1 MTDWA
6 TIKALAAQFVNRR
19 DIVWDT
25 LAPLAAHDI
34 SNSLTVQENEGMNPI
49 DLTDDQGL
57 FSGALPTDF
66 ARVRSVMWGT
76 RPFVPTDLQTLMAL
90 RPRRQYAIS
99 GMKIWTA
106 GSATPLNMAYSTREP
121 VPAADSDSSL
131 IMQRYSHIWT
141 VCLAK
146 WAAHRITDYDA
157 EEAHKSAYD
166 EAVMLAN
173 GGNDLAIFSA
183 GFGARS
189 DYAPAGG

>member
-19 DIVWDT
+19 DIDWDT

-34 SNSLTVQENEGMNPI
+34 AISLTVQENEGLKPI
-49 DLTDDQGL
+49 DLTADQAL
-57 FSGALPTDF
+57 FSGPLPADF
-66 ARVRSVMWGT
+66 ARVRSVMWGARAFT
-76 RPFVPTDLQTLMAL
+76 PTDIQTLMAL

-99 GMKIWTA
+99 AMKIWSA
-106 GSATPLNMAYSTREP
+106 GSATPLSLVYSTREP
-121 VPAADSDSSL
+121 VPAAPADNSL
-131 IMQRYSHIWT
+131 IMQRYSQVWVT
-141 VCLAK
+141 CLAK

-157 EEAHKSAYD
+157 EEAHKSAFD
-166 EAVMLAN
+166 EAVGVAN
-173 GGNDLAIFSA
+173 AGNDLAIFSA